1 MVTRAQSKAQ
11 TREALILAGL
21 ALFRDQGPDAP
32 SLDAICESAGKT
44 RGAFYVHFADRDA
57 FMVAVME
64 HILLGYL
71 ATIVT
76 TAEPAGDLERS
87 IHRFADEVLALSD
100 GLAHPGQSAAG
111 QGASHLRLLLEG
123 VHRSPPVRERF
134 IALLGVGTD
143 QLATAIASAQRAG
156 TVRAASS
163 PEAIARVLVGQV
175 FGLLALLEAGA
186 TDPEYIHSV
195 RDALLS
201 LLRDPSQ

>member
-21 ALFRDQGPDAP
+21 ALFRDHGPDAP
-32 SLDAICESAGKT
+32 SLDAICEAAGKT

-64 HILLGYL
+64 HILGGYL

-76 TAEPAGDLERS
+76 TADPAGDLERS
-87 IHRFADEVLALSD
+87 IHRFADEALALME
-100 GLAHPGQSAAG
+100 GPGPPEQATA
-111 QGASHLRLLLEG
+111 GASHLRLLLEG

-134 IALLGVGTD
+134 IALLDAGTD
-143 QLATAIASAQRAG
+143 QLATAIDSAQRAG
-156 TVRAASS
+156 TVRSTS
-163 PEAIARVLVGQV
+163 PPEAIARVLVGQV

-186 TDPEYIHSV
+186 TDGAYIHSV

-201 LLRDPSQ
+201 LLQDPPP